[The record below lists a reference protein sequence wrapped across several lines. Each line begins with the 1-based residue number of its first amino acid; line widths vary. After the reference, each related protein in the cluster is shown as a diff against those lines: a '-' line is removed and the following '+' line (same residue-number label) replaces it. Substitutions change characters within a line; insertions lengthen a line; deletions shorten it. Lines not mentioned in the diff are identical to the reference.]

1 MTTLIRNATVV
12 CVDAQRQIFSPGAV
26 SIDGSR
32 ITDIGPSDEVEQRN
46 VRAERVIEGDG
57 KIVLPGFVSAHN
69 HLGYAVF
76 RGRAE
81 DFGYGAGRHLYLP
94 MASVLRREERRD
106 IGWLAAAEL
115 LRGGVTTVFEME
127 EDGDVLTGP
136 MEHLGLRG
144 CVGVMVSDVDVDKRV
159 AGETV
164 FSEQKCAQ
172 QLAQAIGFAENQKAK
187 SASRIGPVLAA
198 NSLATSSP
206 AQLRALRDAAERL
219 DVRLSIHLGTGE
231 APILEHLY
239 GIGAVDFARDNGFL
253 APDVIA
259 VHGYKLTH
267 DEVVAFSRTGA
278 HLAHCPQ
285 INSFRGLVTPLRH
298 YRENGV
304 NVGLGIDNFFSDT
317 FDVMRSCI
325 SSARIRENDPR
336 ALPAAEV
343 LALATVGAARTLGL
357 DAQIGSLE
365 VGKHADLQIVDMRK
379 YSLTPVTDPITTL
392 VYHAHAKDVETV
404 MIDGEV
410 RVDNSIVLSAD
421 EDSLV
426 ANAAG
431 AAQAAWQRFTER
443 FGEPTTS
450 G

>member
-1 MTTLIRNATVV
+1 MTTLIRDATVV
-12 CVDAQRQIFSPGAV
+12 CVDAQRQLFSPGAV
-26 SIDGSR
+26 AIDGGQIS
-32 ITDIGPSDEVEQRN
+32 DIGPSDEVEQRN
-46 VRAERVIEGDG
+46 GHARRVIEGNG

-127 EDGDVLTGP
+127 EDGDVLSGP
-136 MEHLGLRG
+136 IEQLGLRG
-144 CVGVMVSDVDVDKRV
+144 CVGVMVNDVDIDKRV

-164 FSEQKCAQ
+164 FCERRCEQ
-172 QLAQAIGFAENQKAK
+172 QLAQAIGFAESQKAK
-187 SASRIGPVLAA
+187 SASRVSPVLAA

-219 DVRLSIHLGTGE
+219 GVRLSIHLGTGE
-231 APILEHLY
+231 ASILQNLY
-239 GIGAVDFARDNGFL
+239 GLGTVEFARDNGLL
-253 APDVIA
+253 APNVIA
-259 VHGYKLTH
+259 VHGYKLNH
-267 DEVVAFSRTGA
+267 DEVVDFSRTGA

-285 INSFRGLVTPLRH
+285 INSFRGLVTPLRQ

-304 NVGLGIDNFFSDT
+304 NVGLGVDNFFSDS

-325 SSARIRENDPR
+325 SSARIRESDPQI
-336 ALPAAEV
+336 LPAVEV
-343 LALATVGAARTLGL
+343 LALATIGAARTLGF

-365 VGKHADLQIVDMRK
+365 VGKNADLQVVDMRR
-379 YSLTPVTDPITTL
+379 YSLSSVNDPVSTL
-392 VYHAHAKDVETV
+392 VYHAHAKDVEMV
-404 MIDGEV
+404 MVDGEILV
-410 RVDNSIVLSAD
+410 ENGNVLTAD
-421 EDSLV
+421 EDSLI
-426 ANAAG
+426 ANAEQS
-431 AAQAAWQRFTER
+431 AQAAWHRFNER
-443 FGEPTTS
+443 FGEPATS